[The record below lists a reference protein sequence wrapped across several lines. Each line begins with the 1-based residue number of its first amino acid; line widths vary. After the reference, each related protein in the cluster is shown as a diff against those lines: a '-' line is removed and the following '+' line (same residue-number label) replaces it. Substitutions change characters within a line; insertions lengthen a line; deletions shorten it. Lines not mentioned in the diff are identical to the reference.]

1 MENKNKIYHAVE
13 KTPYRKARRKQF
25 LVAGLG
31 LFGTS
36 VALTLQQMGYEVY
49 TLDSEESLVQDLS
62 TQLNYVVCG
71 DASDKKTLQSLPLE
85 DIDVAVVAIGNV
97 ERNMMCTML
106 LKELGIKQVV
116 AKAINN
122 LHGAMLN
129 KIGADKVVYA
139 ERDMGE
145 RVAHNLISAGVM
157 DYIELSSEIS
167 VMSLAIPAEFVGK
180 NLIEADLRRRYD
192 VNVVAIKRDGRTI
205 VNPKAQEVFQPEDE
219 IIVLG
224 THEGVKRMGVDF

>member
-1 MENKNKIYHAVE
+1 MKNNKH
-13 KTPYRKARRKQF
+13 KQI

-36 VALTLQQMGYEVY
+36 VAVTLQGLGYEVY
-49 TLDSEESLVQDLS
+49 AMDSDESLVQDMS
-62 TQLNYVVCG
+62 SQLNYVVSG
-71 DASDKKTLQSLPLE
+71 DASDRKTLQALPLE

-97 ERNMMCTML
+97 ERNMMTTML

-116 AKAINN
+116 SKAINN
-122 LHGAMLN
+122 LHGAMLS

-157 DYIELSSEIS
+157 DYIELSGEIS
-167 VMSLAIPAEFVGK
+167 VMSLSVPTDLIGK

-192 VNVVAIKRDGRTI
+192 VNVVAIKREGRTM

>member
-1 MENKNKIYHAVE
+1 MS
-13 KTPYRKARRKQF
+13 KAKRKQF

-36 VALTLQQMGYEVY
+36 VAVTLQGLGYEVY
-49 TLDSEESLVQDLS
+49 ALDNDESLVQDLS
-62 TQLNYVVCG
+62 SQLTYVVSG
-71 DASDKKTLQSLPLE
+71 DASDRKTLQALPLE

-97 ERNMMCTML
+97 ERNMMTTML

-116 AKAINN
+116 SKAINN
-122 LHGAMLN
+122 LHGAMLS

-167 VMSLAIPAEFVGK
+167 VMSLPIPTEFIGK

-192 VNVVAIKRDGRTI
+192 VNVVAIKREGRTL

-219 IIVLG
+219 IVVLG

>member
-1 MENKNKIYHAVE
+1 MSKVK
-13 KTPYRKARRKQF
+13 RKQF

-36 VALTLQQMGYEVY
+36 VAVTLQGLGYDVY
-49 TLDSEESLVQDLS
+49 ALDSDESIVQDLS
-62 TQLNYVVCG
+62 MQLPCVVCG

-85 DIDVAVVAIGNV
+85 DVDVAVVAIGNV
-97 ERNMMCTML
+97 ERNMMATML

-116 AKAINN
+116 SKAINS
-122 LHGAMLN
+122 LHGAMLS
-129 KIGADKVVYA
+129 KIGADKVIFA

-145 RVAHNLISAGVM
+145 RLAHNLISAGVM

-167 VMSLAIPAEFVGK
+167 VMSLPIPTEFIGK

>member
-1 MENKNKIYHAVE
+1 MS
-13 KTPYRKARRKQF
+13 KAKRKQF

-36 VALTLQQMGYEVY
+36 VAVTLQGLGYEVY
-49 TLDSEESLVQDLS
+49 AMDSDESLVQNLS
-62 TQLNYVVCG
+62 TQLTYVVSG
-71 DASDKKTLQSLPLE
+71 DASDHKTLQALPLE

-97 ERNMMCTML
+97 ERNMMTTML

-116 AKAINN
+116 SKAINN
-122 LHGAMLN
+122 LHGAMLS

-157 DYIELSSEIS
+157 DYIELSGEIS
-167 VMSLAIPAEFVGK
+167 VMSLPIPTEFIGK

-192 VNVVAIKRDGRTI
+192 VNVVAIKREGRTM

-219 IIVLG
+219 IVVLG

>member
-1 MENKNKIYHAVE
+1 MS
-13 KTPYRKARRKQF
+13 KARRKQF

-167 VMSLAIPAEFVGK
+167 VMSLSIPTEFVGK
-180 NLIEADLRRRYD
+180 NLIESDLRRRYD
-192 VNVVAIKRDGRTI
+192 VNVVAIKRDGRTM
-205 VNPKAQEVFQPEDE
+205 VNPKAQEVFQPGDE

>member
-1 MENKNKIYHAVE
+1 MSKVK
-13 KTPYRKARRKQF
+13 RKQF

-36 VALTLQQMGYEVY
+36 VAVTLQGLGYDVY
-49 TLDSEESLVQDLS
+49 ALDSDESIVQDLS
-62 TQLNYVVCG
+62 MQLPYVVCG

-85 DIDVAVVAIGNV
+85 DVDVAVVAIGNV
-97 ERNMMCTML
+97 ERNMMATML

-116 AKAINN
+116 SKAINS
-122 LHGAMLN
+122 LHGAMLS
-129 KIGADKVVYA
+129 KIGADKVIFA

-145 RVAHNLISAGVM
+145 RLAHNLISAGVM

-167 VMSLAIPAEFVGK
+167 VMSLPIPTEFIGK

-192 VNVVAIKRDGRTI
+192 VNVVAIKRDGRTL

-219 IIVLG
+219 IVVLG

>member
-1 MENKNKIYHAVE
+1 M
-13 KTPYRKARRKQF
+13 RKAKRKQF

-49 TLDSEESLVQDLS
+49 ALDSEEGLVQNLS

-71 DASDKKTLQSLPLE
+71 DASDRKTLQSLPLE

-106 LKELGIKQVV
+106 LKELGVKQVV

-167 VMSLAIPAEFVGK
+167 VMSLPIPTEYVGK

-192 VNVVAIKRDGRTI
+192 VNVVAIKREGRTL

-219 IIVLG
+219 IVVLG
-224 THEGVKRMGVDF
+224 THEGVKSMGVDF

>member
-1 MENKNKIYHAVE
+1 MSKVK
-13 KTPYRKARRKQF
+13 RKQF

-36 VALTLQQMGYEVY
+36 VAVTLQGLGYDVY
-49 TLDSEESLVQDLS
+49 ALDSDESIVQDLS
-62 TQLNYVVCG
+62 MQLPYVVCG

-85 DIDVAVVAIGNV
+85 DVDVAVVAIGNV
-97 ERNMMCTML
+97 ERNMMATML

-116 AKAINN
+116 SKAINS
-122 LHGAMLN
+122 LHGAMLS
-129 KIGADKVVYA
+129 KIGADKVIFA

-145 RVAHNLISAGVM
+145 RLAHNLISAGVM

-167 VMSLAIPAEFVGK
+167 VMSLPIPTEFIGK

>member
-1 MENKNKIYHAVE
+1 MS
-13 KTPYRKARRKQF
+13 KAKRKQF

-36 VALTLQQMGYEVY
+36 VAVTLQGLGYEVY
-49 TLDSEESLVQDLS
+49 ALDNDESLVQDLS
-62 TQLNYVVCG
+62 SQLTYVVSG
-71 DASDKKTLQSLPLE
+71 DASDRKTLQALPLE
-85 DIDVAVVAIGNV
+85 DVDVAVVSIGNV
-97 ERNMMCTML
+97 ERNMMTTML

-122 LHGAMLN
+122 LHGAMLS

-167 VMSLAIPAEFVGK
+167 VMSLPIPTEFIGK

-192 VNVVAIKRDGRTI
+192 VNVVAIKREGRTL

-219 IIVLG
+219 IVVLG

>member
-1 MENKNKIYHAVE
+1 MS
-13 KTPYRKARRKQF
+13 KAKRKQF

-49 TLDSEESLVQDLS
+49 ALDSEEGLVQDLS

-71 DASDKKTLQSLPLE
+71 DASDRKTLQSLPLE

-106 LKELGIKQVV
+106 LKELGVKQVV

-145 RVAHNLISAGVM
+145 RLAHNLISAGVM

-167 VMSLAIPAEFVGK
+167 VMSLPIPTEYVGK

-192 VNVVAIKRDGRTI
+192 VNVVAIKREGRTL

-219 IIVLG
+219 IVVLG

>member
-1 MENKNKIYHAVE
+1 MS
-13 KTPYRKARRKQF
+13 KARRKQF

-180 NLIEADLRRRYD
+180 NLIEADLRRRYE

>member
-1 MENKNKIYHAVE
+1 MS
-13 KTPYRKARRKQF
+13 KARRKQF

-36 VALTLQQMGYEVY
+36 VAVTLQGLGYDVY
-49 TLDSEESLVQDLS
+49 ALDSDESIVQDLS
-62 TQLNYVVCG
+62 MQLPYVVCG

-85 DIDVAVVAIGNV
+85 DVDVAVVAIGNV
-97 ERNMMCTML
+97 ERNMMATML

-116 AKAINN
+116 SKAINS
-122 LHGAMLN
+122 LHGAMLS
-129 KIGADKVVYA
+129 KIGADKVIFA

-145 RVAHNLISAGVM
+145 RLAHNLISAGVM

-167 VMSLAIPAEFVGK
+167 VMSLPIPTEFIGK

-219 IIVLG
+219 IVVLG

>member
-1 MENKNKIYHAVE
+1 MS
-13 KTPYRKARRKQF
+13 KARRKQF

-224 THEGVKRMGVDF
+224 THEGVKRVGVDF

>member
-1 MENKNKIYHAVE
+1 M
-13 KTPYRKARRKQF
+13 RKAKRKQF

-49 TLDSEESLVQDLS
+49 ALDSEEGLVQDLS

-71 DASDKKTLQSLPLE
+71 DASDRKTLQSLPLE

-106 LKELGIKQVV
+106 LKELGVKQVV

-122 LHGAMLN
+122 LHGAMLS

-157 DYIELSSEIS
+157 DYIELSGEIS
-167 VMSLAIPAEFVGK
+167 VMSLSIPTEFVGK
-180 NLIEADLRRRYD
+180 NLIESDLRRRYD
-192 VNVVAIKRDGRTI
+192 VNVVAIKRDGRTM
-205 VNPKAQEVFQPEDE
+205 VNPKAQEVFQPGDE

>member
-1 MENKNKIYHAVE
+1 MSKAKI
-13 KTPYRKARRKQF
+13 KQF

-36 VALTLQQMGYEVY
+36 VAVTLQGLGYEVY
-49 TLDSEESLVQDLS
+49 ALDNDESLVQDLS
-62 TQLNYVVCG
+62 SQLTYVVSG
-71 DASDKKTLQSLPLE
+71 DASDRKTLQALPLE

-97 ERNMMCTML
+97 ERNMMTTML

-116 AKAINN
+116 SKAINN
-122 LHGAMLN
+122 LHGAMLS

-157 DYIELSSEIS
+157 DYIELSGEIS
-167 VMSLAIPAEFVGK
+167 VMSLPIPTEFIGK

-192 VNVVAIKRDGRTI
+192 VNVVAIKREGRTM

-219 IIVLG
+219 IVVLG

>member
-1 MENKNKIYHAVE
+1 MS
-13 KTPYRKARRKQF
+13 KAKRKQF

-49 TLDSEESLVQDLS
+49 ALDSEEGLVQNLS

-71 DASDKKTLQSLPLE
+71 DASDRKTLQSLPLE

-106 LKELGIKQVV
+106 LKELGVKQVV

-157 DYIELSSEIS
+157 DYIELSGEIS
-167 VMSLAIPAEFVGK
+167 VMSLSIPTEFVGK
-180 NLIEADLRRRYD
+180 NLIESDLRRRYD
-192 VNVVAIKRDGRTI
+192 VNVVAIKRDGRTM
-205 VNPKAQEVFQPEDE
+205 VNPKAQEVFQPGDE

>member
-1 MENKNKIYHAVE
+1 MS
-13 KTPYRKARRKQF
+13 KAKRKQF

-36 VALTLQQMGYEVY
+36 VAVTLQGLGYEVY
-49 TLDSEESLVQDLS
+49 ALDSDESIVQDLS
-62 TQLNYVVCG
+62 IQLPYVVCG

-85 DIDVAVVAIGNV
+85 DVDVAVVSIGNV
-97 ERNMMCTML
+97 ERNMMATML
-106 LKELGIKQVV
+106 LKELGVKQVV

-122 LHGAMLN
+122 LHGAMLS

-157 DYIELSSEIS
+157 DYIELSGEIS
-167 VMSLAIPAEFVGK
+167 VMSLSIPTEFVGK
-180 NLIEADLRRRYD
+180 NLIESDLRRRYD
-192 VNVVAIKRDGRTI
+192 VNVVAIKRDGRTM
-205 VNPKAQEVFQPEDE
+205 VNPKAQEVFQPGDE

>member
-1 MENKNKIYHAVE
+1 MS
-13 KTPYRKARRKQF
+13 KAKRKQF

-36 VALTLQQMGYEVY
+36 VAVTLQGLGYEVY
-49 TLDSEESLVQDLS
+49 AMDSDESLVQNLS
-62 TQLNYVVCG
+62 TQLTYVVSG
-71 DASDKKTLQSLPLE
+71 DASDRKTLQALPLE

-97 ERNMMCTML
+97 ERNMMTTML

-116 AKAINN
+116 SKAINN
-122 LHGAMLN
+122 LHGAMLS

-145 RVAHNLISAGVM
+145 RVAHNMISAGVM
-157 DYIELSSEIS
+157 DYIELSGEIS
-167 VMSLAIPAEFVGK
+167 VMSLPIPTEFIGK

-192 VNVVAIKRDGRTI
+192 VNVVAIKREGRTM

-219 IIVLG
+219 IVVLG

>member
-1 MENKNKIYHAVE
+1 MSKVK
-13 KTPYRKARRKQF
+13 RKQF

-36 VALTLQQMGYEVY
+36 VAVTLHGLGYDVY
-49 TLDSEESLVQDLS
+49 ALDSDESIVQDLS
-62 TQLNYVVCG
+62 MQLPYVVCG

-85 DIDVAVVAIGNV
+85 DVDVAVVAIGNV
-97 ERNMMCTML
+97 ERNMMATMM

-116 AKAINN
+116 SKAINS
-122 LHGAMLN
+122 LHGAMLS
-129 KIGADKVVYA
+129 KIGADKVIFA

-145 RVAHNLISAGVM
+145 RLAHNLISAGVM

-167 VMSLAIPAEFVGK
+167 VMSLPIPTEFIGK

-192 VNVVAIKRDGRTI
+192 VNVVAIKRDGRTL

-219 IIVLG
+219 IVVLG

>member
-1 MENKNKIYHAVE
+1 M
-13 KTPYRKARRKQF
+13 
-25 LVAGLG
+25 
-31 LFGTS
+31 
-36 VALTLQQMGYEVY
+36 
-49 TLDSEESLVQDLS
+49 
-62 TQLNYVVCG
+62 VCG

-106 LKELGIKQVV
+106 LKELGVKQVV

-157 DYIELSSEIS
+157 DYIELSGEIS
-167 VMSLAIPAEFVGK
+167 VMSLSIPTEFVGK
-180 NLIEADLRRRYD
+180 NLIESDLRRRYD
-192 VNVVAIKRDGRTI
+192 VNVVAIKRDGRTM
-205 VNPKAQEVFQPEDE
+205 VNPKAQEVFQPGDE

>member
-1 MENKNKIYHAVE
+1 MS
-13 KTPYRKARRKQF
+13 KAKRKQF

-36 VALTLQQMGYEVY
+36 VAVTLQGLGYEVY
-49 TLDSEESLVQDLS
+49 ALDNDESLVQDLS
-62 TQLNYVVCG
+62 SQLTYVVSG
-71 DASDKKTLQSLPLE
+71 DASDRKTLQALPLE

-97 ERNMMCTML
+97 ERNMMTTML

-116 AKAINN
+116 SKAINN
-122 LHGAMLN
+122 LHGDMLS

-157 DYIELSSEIS
+157 DYIELSGEIS
-167 VMSLAIPAEFVGK
+167 VMSLPIPTEFIGK

-192 VNVVAIKRDGRTI
+192 VNVVAIKREGRTM

-219 IIVLG
+219 IVVLG

>member
-1 MENKNKIYHAVE
+1 MS
-13 KTPYRKARRKQF
+13 KAKRKQF

-36 VALTLQQMGYEVY
+36 VAVTLQGLGYDVY
-49 TLDSEESLVQDLS
+49 ALDSDESIVQNLS
-62 TQLNYVVCG
+62 MQLPYVVCG

-85 DIDVAVVAIGNV
+85 DVDVAVVAIGNV
-97 ERNMMCTML
+97 ERNMMATML

-116 AKAINN
+116 SKAINS
-122 LHGAMLN
+122 LHGAMLS
-129 KIGADKVVYA
+129 KIGADKVIFA

-145 RVAHNLISAGVM
+145 RLAHNLISAGVM

-167 VMSLAIPAEFVGK
+167 VMSLPIPTEFIGK

>member
-1 MENKNKIYHAVE
+1 M
-13 KTPYRKARRKQF
+13 RKAKRKQF

-49 TLDSEESLVQDLS
+49 ALDSEEGLVQDLS

-71 DASDKKTLQSLPLE
+71 DASDRKSLQSLPLE

-106 LKELGIKQVV
+106 LKELGVKQVV

-157 DYIELSSEIS
+157 DYIELSGEIS
-167 VMSLAIPAEFVGK
+167 VMSLSIPTEFVGK
-180 NLIEADLRRRYD
+180 NLIESDLRRRYD
-192 VNVVAIKRDGRTI
+192 VNVVAIKRDGRTM
-205 VNPKAQEVFQPEDE
+205 VNPKAQEVFQPGDE

>member
-1 MENKNKIYHAVE
+1 MS
-13 KTPYRKARRKQF
+13 KARRKQF

-36 VALTLQQMGYEVY
+36 VAVTLQGLGYDVY
-49 TLDSEESLVQDLS
+49 ALDSDESIVQDLS
-62 TQLNYVVCG
+62 MQLPYVVCG

-85 DIDVAVVAIGNV
+85 DVDVAVVAIGNV
-97 ERNMMCTML
+97 ERNMMATML

-116 AKAINN
+116 SKAINS
-122 LHGAMLN
+122 LHGAMLS
-129 KIGADKVVYA
+129 KIGADKVVFA

-167 VMSLAIPAEFVGK
+167 VMSLPIPTEFVGK

-192 VNVVAIKRDGRTI
+192 VNVVAIKRDGRTL

-219 IIVLG
+219 IVVLG

>member
-1 MENKNKIYHAVE
+1 MS
-13 KTPYRKARRKQF
+13 KARRKQF

-97 ERNMMCTML
+97 ERNMMTTML

>member
-1 MENKNKIYHAVE
+1 MS
-13 KTPYRKARRKQF
+13 KARRKQF

-224 THEGVKRMGVDF
+224 THEGVKHMGVDF

>member
-1 MENKNKIYHAVE
+1 MTKNK
-13 KTPYRKARRKQF
+13 RKQF

-36 VALTLQQMGYEVY
+36 VAVNLQRMGYEVY
-49 TLDSEESLVQDLS
+49 AIDSDESLVQDLS
-62 TQLNYVVCG
+62 SQLNFVACG

-85 DIDVAVVAIGNV
+85 DVDVAVVAIGNL

-106 LKELGIKQVV
+106 LKEMGIKQVI
-116 AKAINN
+116 AKAINE
-122 LHGAMLN
+122 LHGEMLS
-129 KIGADKVVYA
+129 KIGADKVIFA
-139 ERDMGE
+139 EKDMGE
-145 RVAHNLISAGVM
+145 RLAYNLVSAGVM

-167 VMSLAIPAEFVGK
+167 VMSLPVPDEFIGK
-180 NLIEADLRRRYD
+180 NLIESDLRRRYD
-192 VNVVAIKRDGRTI
+192 VNIVAIKREGKTI

-224 THEGVKRMGVDF
+224 THAGVKRMGVDF

>member
-1 MENKNKIYHAVE
+1 MS
-13 KTPYRKARRKQF
+13 KAKRKQF

-36 VALTLQQMGYEVY
+36 VAVTLQGLGYEVY
-49 TLDSEESLVQDLS
+49 AMDSDESLVQNLS
-62 TQLNYVVCG
+62 TQLTYVVSG
-71 DASDKKTLQSLPLE
+71 DASDRKTLQALPLE

-97 ERNMMCTML
+97 ERNMMTTML

-116 AKAINN
+116 SKAINN
-122 LHGAMLN
+122 LHGAMLS

-167 VMSLAIPAEFVGK
+167 VMSLPIPTEFIGK

-192 VNVVAIKRDGRTI
+192 VNVVAIKREGRTM

-219 IIVLG
+219 IVVLG

>member
-1 MENKNKIYHAVE
+1 MS
-13 KTPYRKARRKQF
+13 KARRKQF

-36 VALTLQQMGYEVY
+36 VAVTLQGLGYDVY
-49 TLDSEESLVQDLS
+49 ALDSDENIVQDLS
-62 TQLNYVVCG
+62 MQLPYVVCG

-85 DIDVAVVAIGNV
+85 DVDVAVVAIGNV
-97 ERNMMCTML
+97 ERNMMATML

-116 AKAINN
+116 SKAINS
-122 LHGAMLN
+122 LHGAMLS
-129 KIGADKVVYA
+129 KIGADKVIFA

-145 RVAHNLISAGVM
+145 RLAHNLISAGVM

-167 VMSLAIPAEFVGK
+167 VMSLPIPTEFIGK

>member
-1 MENKNKIYHAVE
+1 MS
-13 KTPYRKARRKQF
+13 KARRKQF

-167 VMSLAIPAEFVGK
+167 VMSLAIPTEFVGK

-205 VNPKAQEVFQPEDE
+205 VNPKAQELFQPEDE

>member
-1 MENKNKIYHAVE
+1 MS
-13 KTPYRKARRKQF
+13 KARRKQL

-122 LHGAMLN
+122 LHGTMLN

-167 VMSLAIPAEFVGK
+167 VMSLAIPTEYVGK

>member
-1 MENKNKIYHAVE
+1 MS
-13 KTPYRKARRKQF
+13 KAKRKQF

-36 VALTLQQMGYEVY
+36 VAVTLQGLGYEVY
-49 TLDSEESLVQDLS
+49 ALDNDESLVQDLS
-62 TQLNYVVCG
+62 SQLTYVVSG
-71 DASDKKTLQSLPLE
+71 DASDRKTLQALPLE

-97 ERNMMCTML
+97 ERNMMTTML
-106 LKELGIKQVV
+106 LKELGIRQVV

-122 LHGAMLN
+122 LHGAMLS

-167 VMSLAIPAEFVGK
+167 VMSLPIPTEFIGK

-192 VNVVAIKRDGRTI
+192 VNVVAIKREGRTL

-219 IIVLG
+219 IVVLG

>member
-1 MENKNKIYHAVE
+1 MS
-13 KTPYRKARRKQF
+13 KAKRKQF

-36 VALTLQQMGYEVY
+36 VAVTLQGLGYEVY
-49 TLDSEESLVQDLS
+49 ALDNDESLVQDLS
-62 TQLNYVVCG
+62 SQLTYVVSG
-71 DASDKKTLQSLPLE
+71 DASDRKTLQALPLE

-97 ERNMMCTML
+97 ERNMMTTML

-122 LHGAMLN
+122 LHGAMLS

-167 VMSLAIPAEFVGK
+167 VMSLPIPVEFVGK

-192 VNVVAIKRDGRTI
+192 VNVVAIKREGRTL

-219 IIVLG
+219 IVVLG

>member
-1 MENKNKIYHAVE
+1 MS
-13 KTPYRKARRKQF
+13 KARRKQF

-36 VALTLQQMGYEVY
+36 VAVTLQGLGYDVY
-49 TLDSEESLVQDLS
+49 ALDSDESIVQDLS

-85 DIDVAVVAIGNV
+85 DVDVAVVAIGNV
-97 ERNMMCTML
+97 ERNMMATML

-116 AKAINN
+116 SKAINS
-122 LHGAMLN
+122 LHGAMLS
-129 KIGADKVVYA
+129 KIGADKVIFA

-145 RVAHNLISAGVM
+145 RLAHNLISAGVM

-167 VMSLAIPAEFVGK
+167 VMSLPIPTEFIGK

>member
-1 MENKNKIYHAVE
+1 MK
-13 KTPYRKARRKQF
+13 KQYVVF
-25 LVAGLG
+25 GAGR
-31 LFGTS
+31 FGKS
-36 VALTLQQMGYEVY
+36 VAVTLQGLGYEVY
-49 TLDSEESLVQDLS
+49 AMDSDESLVQNLS
-62 TQLNYVVCG
+62 TQLTYVVSG
-71 DASDKKTLQSLPLE
+71 DASDRKTLQALPLE

-97 ERNMMCTML
+97 ERNMMTTML

-122 LHGAMLN
+122 LHGAMLS

-167 VMSLAIPAEFVGK
+167 VMSLPIPTEFIGK

-192 VNVVAIKRDGRTI
+192 VNVVAIKREGRTL

-219 IIVLG
+219 IVVLG

>member
-1 MENKNKIYHAVE
+1 MSKVK
-13 KTPYRKARRKQF
+13 RKQF

-36 VALTLQQMGYEVY
+36 VAVTLQGLGYDVY
-49 TLDSEESLVQDLS
+49 ALDSDESIVQNLS
-62 TQLNYVVCG
+62 MQLPYVVCG

-85 DIDVAVVAIGNV
+85 DVDVAVVAIGNV
-97 ERNMMCTML
+97 ERNMMATML

-116 AKAINN
+116 SKAINS
-122 LHGAMLN
+122 LHGAMLS
-129 KIGADKVVYA
+129 KIGADKVIFS

-145 RVAHNLISAGVM
+145 RLAHNLISAGVM

-167 VMSLAIPAEFVGK
+167 VMSLPIPTEFIGK

>member
-1 MENKNKIYHAVE
+1 M
-13 KTPYRKARRKQF
+13 RKAKRKQF

-49 TLDSEESLVQDLS
+49 ALDSEEGLVQDLS

-71 DASDKKTLQSLPLE
+71 DASDRKTLQSLPLE

-106 LKELGIKQVV
+106 LKELGVKQVV

-122 LHGAMLN
+122 LHGAMLS

-145 RVAHNLISAGVM
+145 RLAHNLISAGVM

-167 VMSLAIPAEFVGK
+167 VMSLSIPTEFVGK
-180 NLIEADLRRRYD
+180 NLIESDLRRRYD
-192 VNVVAIKRDGRTI
+192 VNVVAIKRDGRTM
-205 VNPKAQEVFQPEDE
+205 VNPKAQEVFQPGDE